1 MGFKINK
8 QISTSKANVIHQFYD
23 LLAKVAM
30 FPGNV
35 SFLYH
40 KACTYNARGF
50 FLSLS
55 TFYLFWLALFGIDY
69 SWILIF

>member
-40 KACTYNARGF
+40 KACTYNARVF
-50 FLSLS
+50 FSASLN
-55 TFYLFWLALFGIDY
+55 LLPLLVGII
-69 SWILIF
+69 WH